1 MTTGIIPVAG
11 QGSRLGVDR
20 PKALVEIGGRTLLSY
35 VLDALSP
42 VVDSLVLVVMPGA
55 ETAFEDEVRALGW
68 IGSVR
73 ISVQATPSG
82 SADAVR
88 VAIDAISDE
97 EPCVLVWG
105 DQVGVSRQTVTRVAT
120 ALDDGFLG
128 MVLPLT
134 EVESPYVWYSLDGD
148 VVKVGRRRDGD
159 ISPLHGKSDVGTFG
173 FLAGQVRPWL
183 AFDGFGDHD
192 AQRESD
198 FVYVVPQL
206 AASHGLRVIDVGDA
220 TETLGV
226 NDPNDLERARMH
238 LSGSP
243 R

>member
-11 QGSRLGVDR
+11 QGSRLGMDR

-42 VVDSLVLVVMPGA
+42 MVDSLVLVVMPEA
-55 ETAFEDEVRALGW
+55 EIAFQNEIRALGW
-68 IGSVR
+68 TGSMR
-73 ISVQATPSG
+73 ILVQTTPSG
-82 SADAVR
+82 SADAVG
-88 VAIDAISDE
+88 VAVQAIPDE
-97 EPCVLVWG
+97 EACVLVWG
-105 DQVGVSRQTVTRVAT
+105 DQVGVSRQTVARVTT

-128 MVLPLT
+128 IVLPLT
-134 EVESPYVWYSLDGD
+134 EVDTPYVWYAIDGD

-159 ISPLHGKSDVGTFG
+159 ISPLRGMSDVGTFG

-183 AFDGFGDHD
+183 AFDGFKDHD
-192 AQRESD
+192 GQRETD

-206 AASHGLRVIDVGDA
+206 AASDGIRVIDVRDA
-220 TETLGV
+220 SETLGV
-226 NDPNDLERARMH
+226 NDPSDLERARLH
-238 LSGSP
+238 LSASP